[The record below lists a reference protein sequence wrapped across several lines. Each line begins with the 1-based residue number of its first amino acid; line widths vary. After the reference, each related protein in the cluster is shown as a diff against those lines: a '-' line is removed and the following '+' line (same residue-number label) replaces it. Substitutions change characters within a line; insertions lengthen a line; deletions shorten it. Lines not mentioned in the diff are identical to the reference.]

1 MTAPAIAVGHAV
13 AVPTPLFQLSG
24 SLFARYEKDVPND
37 FRQDSEID
45 GSLARVNVGL
55 PTIFWRLILSQS
67 EFDWLKSNVF
77 TADMALLTIRSRN
90 YAKAARPWERF
101 SVYGYWV
108 DLGSGSDALLIAGG
122 FWQVELVFRHC
133 VSLGV

>member
-24 SLFARYEKDVPND
+24 GLFARYEHDVPND

-67 EFDWLKSNVF
+67 EWDWLKSNVF

-101 SVYGYWV
+101 SVYGDWV
-108 DLGSGSDALLIAGG
+108 DVGSGSDALLIAGG
-122 FWQVELVFRHC
+122 FWQVELVFRNC